1 MQKERFQYEILPLK
15 NRLFRLAQRIIQDR
29 AEAEDIVQETLIKV
43 WERRDEWPQI
53 KSMEAYCLTLTR
65 NLSID
70 RSERAGTH
78 HLCLDDCCQEQLST
92 VPTPQQELEK
102 TEQARLIE
110 RLIDKL
116 PERQRTI
123 LQLREVEEKSYK
135 EIADVLC
142 LTEEQVKVNLFRARQ
157 QIKAGYLKIEQYGL

>member
-43 WERRDEWPQI
+43 WERRGEWPQI

-92 VPTPQQELEK
+92 VPTPLQELEK

-135 EIADVLC
+135 ELAEVFDKKEATLRKKY
-142 LTEEQVKVNLFRARQ
+142 ERAR
-157 QIKAGYLKIEQYGL
+157 KKLKTYLTGKEME